1 MLKMKTEKGP
11 ASYATATP
19 PTMTFGEFEK
29 VSKAIAAIGG
39 PNTAQVVSI
48 AGNVVTYRIYE
59 GPGATTAPFRET
71 TDGDNFSTIDVT
83 IIADGY

>member
-1 MLKMKTEKGP
+1 MLKMKTGKGP

-29 VSKAIAAIGG
+29 VSQAVAAIGG

-59 GPGATTAPFRET
+59 SAGSAAPHAET
-71 TDGDNFSTIDVT
+71 TDADNFSTIDVT

>member
-1 MLKMKTEKGP
+1 MLAIKTGKGP

-29 VSKAIAAIGG
+29 VSQAVAAIGG

-59 GPGATTAPFRET
+59 SAGDALPHAET
-71 TDGDNFSTIDVT
+71 TDEDAFDTIDVT